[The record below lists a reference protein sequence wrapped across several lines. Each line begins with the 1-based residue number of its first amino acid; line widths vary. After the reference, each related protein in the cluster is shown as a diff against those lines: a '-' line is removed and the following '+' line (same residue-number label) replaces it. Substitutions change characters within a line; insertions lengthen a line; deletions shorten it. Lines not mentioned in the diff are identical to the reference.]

1 MSRQMKFRFWD
12 KLYSKMSDPISMR
25 HLATEHRAYKD
36 EYIEWLQWTGLQDK
50 NGQDIYEGDILQSE
64 NSAFYIHHQVVW
76 SSGFMGWQ
84 MLNLKSGD
92 PQDGSPQLF
101 VGAKNR
107 KIEVIGN
114 IYANPELINPI
125 QESTTNE

>member
-50 NGQDIYEGDILQSE
+50 NGQDIYEGDIVSKE
-64 NSAFYIHHQVVW
+64 YEYSVTEIGYIKFTEGSFLVYFDEQPDA
-76 SSGFMGWQ
+76 SFCIY
-84 MLNLKSGD
+84 GD
-92 PQDGSPQLF
+92 TD
-101 VGAKNR
+101 R
-107 KIEVIGN
+107 HEVIGN
-114 IYANPELINPI
+114 IHANPELINPI
-125 QESTTNE
+125 QEIESD